1 MFSAQSAIVTIN
13 IFLLNHTVCNQP
25 AIRINETNLPLFSFK
40 EPAGVL
46 SLGRISFIHHL
57 CPKCVFSILED
68 PENLPVSLVCCSCFL
83 HQTLHS
89 SGAFLLNPPC
99 VCNIFLRGRSSLL
112 NPMDSEG
119 HICCMHPLEWIIF
132 SVCWNLPN
140 GFNSFQQLVQTD
152 NVATVRRC
160 RARGKCRS
168 ICEEWGIPTEKK
180 ARLLQKMKDYFG
192 NLSNNLWSLFISFIH
207 C

>member
-1 MFSAQSAIVTIN
+1 MFSTQSVIVTTN

-25 AIRINETNLPLFSFK
+25 LIRINETNLPWFSFK

-57 CPKCVFSILED
+57 YAAFSQFWKTQKICQ
-68 PENLPVSLVCCSCFL
+68 SLLFRCSYSL

-99 VCNIFLRGRSSLL
+99 AWNVSLRGRPSLS
-112 NPMDSEG
+112 NPMDSGG

-140 GFNSFQQLVQTD
+140 GFNCFQQLVQPD
-152 NVATVRRC
+152 SVATGKRC
-160 RARGKCRS
+160 RARGNCRS
-168 ICEEWGIPTEKK
+168 TCGEWGVPTEKK
-180 ARLLQKMKDYFG
+180 ARLLQKIIL
-192 NLSNNLWSLFISFIH
+192 LS
-207 C
+207 